1 MRASIS
7 IALALFTGLVAVAC
21 GGGESAP
28 EVSRE
33 EAAMDTVRQAMAA
46 YDATAYDSIAWETN
60 DDAVVRGSV
69 VFSYSCKKCHGVQG
83 YGDGGF
89 VTQNDTLVPPS
100 FHDEDWR
107 FRDDLDGLREQV
119 FVGTT
124 EGMPHWGLENLSY
137 RDIDA
142 VARFI
147 QDRLIDDAPGAQA
160 RRN

>member
-1 MRASIS
+1 MRLPLPVV
-7 IALALFTGLVAVAC
+7 LATAAGLVMVAC
-21 GGGESAP
+21 GGGESSQEAQAP
-28 EVSRE
+28 TAE
-33 EAAMDTVRQAMAA
+33 DTVREAMAA
-46 YDATAYDSIAWETN
+46 YEPAAFDTIAWETN

-89 VTQNDTLVPPS
+89 VTRGDTLEPPS
-100 FHDEDWR
+100 FHAEDWR
-107 FRDDLDGLREQV
+107 FRDDLPGLREQV

-124 EGMPHWGLENLSY
+124 EGMPHWGLVDLSY

-147 QDRLIDDAPGAQA
+147 HDRLVYDAPGARA
-160 RRN
+160 RSN

>member
-1 MRASIS
+1 MRLPVPVAV
-7 IALALFTGLVAVAC
+7 ATLTGLLMVAC

-28 EVSRE
+28 EPQDPTAE
-33 EAAMDTVRQAMAA
+33 DTVAQAMAA
-46 YDATAYDSIAWETN
+46 YEPAAFDTIAWETD

-69 VFSYSCKKCHGVQG
+69 VFSYSCKKCHGTQG

-89 VTQNDTLVPPS
+89 VTQGDTLTPPS

-107 FRDDLDGLREQV
+107 FRDDLEGIREQV
-119 FVGTT
+119 FIGTT
-124 EGMPHWGLENLSY
+124 QGMPHWGLENLSY

-147 QDRLIDDAPGAQA
+147 QDRLVFEAPGAQA